1 MKVIFV
7 TTYDA
12 RDIRNWSGL
21 PYYIAKGF
29 LDAGIQVEF
38 VSELNSLS
46 DKYWKFRLK
55 DLFYNKI
62 LKKKWGK
69 YISFYEPENLKFIAK
84 QVKER
89 VDKIEDGII
98 FSPGT
103 IPIAYLNTDKPI
115 AFWTDATFAVMENYY
130 QDFNGLCKRTI
141 NNCHS
146 YEKNAIKRSSLAIYS
161 SEWAANSSIKDYG
174 ADFKKVKIIPFGSNI
189 QSKRTINDI
198 VENNAKKAR
207 DICKLLLIG
216 QDWKRKGV
224 DKAICIAE
232 QLNKSIKT
240 ELTIVGCFPP
250 NGETLPDF
258 IKVTGFISKDNIN
271 GVHLIESLYKENH
284 FFVLP
289 TIAEAMGVV
298 FCEANSFGLPVITTN
313 TGGISTVIRNDVNGK
328 MFDVDFDIIEC
339 AKYIEDIFSNFQR
352 YNDYSLNSFN
362 EYSDRLNWQVS
373 MDKCISYMKSLENSN
388 LEKLAEIIPL
398 EGSFIR

>member
-12 RDIRNWSGL
+12 QDIRNWSGL
-21 PYYIAKGF
+21 PYYISKAF

-38 VSELNSLS
+38 VSELKSIS

-55 DLFYNKI
+55 NLFYNKA
-62 LKKKWGK
+62 LKQKWGK
-69 YISFYEPENLKFIAK
+69 YISFYEPQNLKFIAS

-89 VDKIEDGII
+89 IDKIEDAII

-115 AFWTDATFAVMENYY
+115 VFWTDATFAVMENYY
-130 QDFNGLCKRTI
+130 QDFEGLCKRTVK
-141 NNCHS
+141 NCHA
-146 YEKNAIKRSSLAIYS
+146 YERNAVRRSSVAIYS

-174 ADFKKVKIIPFGSNI
+174 AKSSQIKIIPFGSNI
-189 QSKRTINDI
+189 QGKRTINDI
-198 VENNAKKAR
+198 ITNNNKKSR
-207 DICKLLLIG
+207 NTCKLLLIG

-224 DKAICIAE
+224 DKAIRIAK

-240 ELTIVGCFPP
+240 ELTIVGCTPP
-250 NGETLPDF
+250 TPEILPDF
-258 IKVTGFISKDNIN
+258 IKITGFISKSNVD
-271 GVHLIESLYKENH
+271 GLRFIEDLYKQNH
-284 FFVLP
+284 FFILP

-313 TGGISTVIRNDVNGK
+313 TGGISTVIRNDINGK

-339 AKYIEDIFSNFQR
+339 AEYIEDIFANFER
-352 YNDYSLNSFN
+352 YNDYSIKSFK
-362 EYSDRLNWQVS
+362 EYSERLNWQVS
-373 MDKCISYMKSLENSN
+373 MDKCISYMKKLENSDKQ
-388 LEKLAEIIPL
+388 KLPKNSLAQY
-398 EGSFIR
+398 